1 MTIKKTLPEDSKKE
15 IACAGKCSAETQH
28 SVLADVIDE
37 DTSGPIDFYRHYQV
51 IQCDGCQTISFRK
64 SAYCSEDYYQIGEH
78 EYELDERVD
87 LFPAR
92 VANSRGLG
100 DDTGYLP
107 DPIDRLYEETRSAL
121 LNVSPVLTGIGLR
134 ALVESV
140 CKEKNVKGANLKE
153 KIDHLA
159 KIGVL
164 NSSQQTIL
172 HLIRTLGNKAAHE
185 VKPHSAEQLALA
197 MDVVEHLLDGVYIMP
212 KKVALVF
219 KDEEPDVE

>member
-1 MTIKKTLPEDSKKE
+1 MTIEKTLPEDRKTE
-15 IACAGKCSAETQH
+15 VACAGKCSAKTRH
-28 SVLADVIDE
+28 SILADVTDE
-37 DTSGPIDFYRHYQV
+37 DTHGPIDFYRHYQV
-51 IQCDGCQTISFRK
+51 IQCDGCQAISFRK
-64 SAYCSEDYYQIGEH
+64 SSYCSEDYIQVGYN

-92 VANSRGLG
+92 IANSRGLG
-100 DDTGYLP
+100 DDTAYLP
-107 DPIDRLYEETRSAL
+107 EPLDRLYEETRSAL

-153 KIDHLA
+153 KIDQLA

-197 MDVVEHLLDGVYIMP
+197 MDVVEHLLDGVYVMP
-212 KKVALVF
+212 KKVASVF
-219 KDEEPDVE
+219 KDEEPDLE